1 MGNHGGRIL
10 VASVLVYSDTR
21 WICRGTIKQQSPFRI
36 SGDVQGAAVFGV
48 SREQALWALSYMQ
61 CLCNARGS
69 GSVTS
74 SMPLSIDFVLCANFQ
89 VVAQYGNGGVPTN
102 QLN

>member
-1 MGNHGGRIL
+1 MDLSRYHQAA
-10 VASVLVYSDTR
+10 VALPY
-21 WICRGTIKQQSPFRI
+21 FRRR
-36 SGDVQGAAVFGV
+36 SGSTVFGV
-48 SREQALWALSYMQ
+48 NREQALWALSYMQ

-74 SMPLSIDFVLCANFQ
+74 SMPLSIDFVLCADLQ